1 MEKNYYLRF
10 DHLTQKVKVF
20 RRTDDSLIQSVEVI
34 NGIVSSIDVEQIAL
48 ALNISGKN
56 QITELEYDIFYEDRY
71 WRELEEESLQEV

>member
-1 MEKNYYLRF
+1 MEKNYYLQF

-56 QITELEYDIFYEDRY
+56 QITELEYDIFYADRY